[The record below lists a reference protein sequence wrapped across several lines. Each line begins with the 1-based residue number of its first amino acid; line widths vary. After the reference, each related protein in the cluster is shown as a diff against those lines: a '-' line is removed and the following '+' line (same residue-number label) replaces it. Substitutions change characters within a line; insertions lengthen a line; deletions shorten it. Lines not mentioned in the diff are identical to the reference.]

1 MQNERTSSLSISPFV
16 YSKNKLRVHKNPQLA
31 YNLIMQKTKSYKK
44 NYTELGGR
52 YQLVLPFNFEVL
64 IPEDDSV
71 RLLSHIL
78 EGLNYEALYKAYSFI
93 GRKPAVEPKILFK
106 VLTYAYM
113 NNIYSSRQIE
123 RSCKRDIN
131 FMWLLEG
138 KKAPDHST
146 IARFRKDFLE
156 KAIEDLF
163 FQLVRHLYH
172 IGEIAFKNLFVDGT
186 KIEANANRY
195 TFVWK
200 KVVHKN
206 EAKMLVNIQSCI
218 EEINQDYRTS
228 FKVSK
233 ETVLEDLKAP
243 ITYLEKKRQEEH
255 VEFVKGIGK
264 RKSKLQKFTEALQ
277 EFYNRQ
283 EKYDEHNRL
292 FEGRNSYSKTDPDA
306 TFMHMKD
313 DHMRNAQLKPA
324 YNVQIG
330 VESEY
335 VTGVGIFQD
344 RTDIAT
350 LIPFLKN
357 LEDKIK
363 SKYQNIIADAGYE
376 SEENYLYLES
386 KGQTYYIKPQTYEQ
400 WKKKSFKKDISKRE
414 NMFYNAETD
423 EYTCHNEKQLKPVGM
438 THRTSATGYQS
449 EITVYE
455 CEDCSNCPHKSR
467 CTKAKGN
474 RRMQVSKKFVEKRQV
489 SYKNITTEE
498 GILLRVNRSI
508 QVEGA
513 FGVLKSDYNFNR
525 FLTRGKHSVLTEFI
539 LLCFGY
545 NVNKLHAKIQQER
558 IGKPLHPLKT
568 A

>member
-1 MQNERTSSLSISPFV
+1 ML
-16 YSKNKLRVHKNPQLA
+16 
-31 YNLIMQKTKSYKK
+31 KTKLHTK
-44 NYTELGGR
+44 NYNELGGH
-52 YQLVLPFNFEVL
+52 YQLALPFNFNVL

-78 EGLNYEALYKAYSFI
+78 EGLNYEALYKAYSST
-93 GRKPAVEPKILFK
+93 GRKPVVEPKILFK

-113 NNIYSSRQIE
+113 NNIYSSRKIE
-123 RSCKRDIN
+123 VACKRDIN
-131 FMWLLEG
+131 FMWLLAG
-138 KKAPDHST
+138 CKAPDHST
-146 IARFRKDFLE
+146 IARFRKDYLKE
-156 KAIEDLF
+156 AIEDLF
-163 FQLVRHLYH
+163 FQMVKHLH
-172 IGEIAFKNLFVDGT
+172 ELGEVEFKNLFVDGT
-186 KIEANANRY
+186 KIEASANRY

-200 KVVHKN
+200 KVVNKN
-206 EAKMLVNIQSCI
+206 EAKMFLKIQSCL
-218 EEINQDYRTS
+218 EEINLTYLKDFNVT
-228 FKVSK
+228 K
-233 ETVLEDLKAP
+233 ETLLKDLKTA
-243 ITYLEKKRQEEH
+243 ISYLEEKCQQEQI
-255 VEFVKGIGK
+255 EFVHGIGK
-264 RKSKLQKFTEALQ
+264 RKSKLQKFIESLK
-277 EFYNRQ
+277 EFYTRQ
-283 EKYDEHNRL
+283 EKYNAHHQF

-344 RTDIAT
+344 RNDIAT
-350 LIPFLKN
+350 LIPFLN
-357 LEDKIK
+357 MLE
-363 SKYQNIIADAGYE
+363 SKLQAHYENVTADSGYE
-376 SEENYLYLES
+376 SEENYLYLEG
-386 KGQTYYIKPQTYEQ
+386 KHQTCYIKPQTYEQ

-414 NMFYNAETD
+414 NMAYNAEID
-423 EYTCHNEKQLKPVGM
+423 EYTCHNGKQLKPVGI

-455 CEDCSNCPHKSR
+455 CEDCSDCPCKSR

-474 RRMQVSKKFVEKRQV
+474 RRMQVSKTFVAKRQI
-489 SYKNITTEE
+489 SYRNITTKE

-513 FGVLKSDYNFNR
+513 FGVLKNDYNFNR
-525 FLTRGKHSVLTEFI
+525 FLTRGKNSVKTEFM

-545 NVNKLHAKIQQER
+545 NVNKLHSKIQNER

>member
-1 MQNERTSSLSISPFV
+1 ML
-16 YSKNKLRVHKNPQLA
+16 
-31 YNLIMQKTKSYKK
+31 KTKLYTK
-44 NYTELGGR
+44 NYTQLGGY
-52 YQLVLPFNFEVL
+52 YQLVLPLNFEVL

-78 EGLNYEALYKAYSFI
+78 EGLNYDALYKAYSST

-106 VLTYAYM
+106 VLTYAYL
-113 NNIYSSRQIE
+113 NNIYSSRKIE
-123 RSCKRDIN
+123 SACKRDIN

-138 KKAPDHST
+138 KKTPDHST
-146 IARFRKDFLE
+146 IARFRKDYLQGC
-156 KAIEDLF
+156 IDDLF
-163 FQLVRHLYH
+163 YQMVQYLHSINEVS
-172 IGEIAFKNLFVDGT
+172 FKNLFVDGT

-200 KVVHKN
+200 KAVNKN
-206 EAKMLVNIQSCI
+206 EAKMFEKIQSCI
-218 EEINQDYRTS
+218 EEINATYETD

-233 ETVLEDLKAP
+233 ESLLPDLNVALA
-243 ITYLEKKRQEEH
+243 YLKEKRQQEQL
-255 VEFVKGIGK
+255 EFVQGIGK

-277 EFYNRQ
+277 AFSARQ
-283 EKYDEHNRL
+283 EQYNAHNQL
-292 FEGRNSYSKTDPDA
+292 FEGRNSYSKTDHDA

-313 DHMRNAQLKPA
+313 DHMRNGQLKPA

-335 VTGVGIFQD
+335 ITGVGVFQD
-344 RTDIAT
+344 RNDIAT
-350 LIPFLKN
+350 LIPFLKEMESRLN
-357 LEDKIK
+357 ARYK
-363 SKYQNIIADAGYE
+363 NVIADSGYE
-376 SEENYLYLES
+376 SEENYLYLEGQ
-386 KGQTYYIKPQTYEQ
+386 KQTYYIKPQTYEQ
-400 WKKKSFKKDISKRE
+400 WKKRSFKKNISKRE

-423 EYTCHNEKQLKPVGM
+423 EYTCHNGKQLKPVGI
-438 THRTSATGYQS
+438 TYRTSATGYRS

-455 CEDCSNCPHKSR
+455 CEECSDCPHKSR

-474 RRMQVSKKFVEKRQV
+474 RKMQVSKTFVEKRQV
-489 SYKNITTEE
+489 SYENITTDE

-513 FGVLKSDYNFNR
+513 FGVLKNDYNFNR
-525 FLTRGKHSVLTEFI
+525 FLTRGKSNVKTEFM
-539 LLCFGY
+539 LLCLGY
-545 NVNKLHAKIQQER
+545 NVNKLHAKIQNER